1 MEVIYCSQVIDSII
15 NKKKICTQKKKTFW
29 QLQRSP
35 HSHKEQCLLGKRR
48 TRKWENHTHLSLKK
62 KIVVCII
69 HAHMH
74 TLQHR
79 KTQTRCS
86 LWNGKVSFRKF
97 FLLFFYLK
105 IFAIFISFYFDDAFF
120 VTKGSLSARYSD
132 TFRSHSCGITL
143 QTELCIGTIT
153 FMCFCAEIRG
163 NTPLA
168 LQHFDIKHLT
178 QVRLHCSE
186 APLIC
191 CLGKNKNIKWL

>member
-1 MEVIYCSQVIDSII
+1 MEVIYCSQIIDYII
-15 NKKKICTQKKKTFW
+15 NKKKYARKKKKTFW

-86 LWNGKVSFRKF
+86 LWNCKVSFRKF
-97 FLLFFYLK
+97 FLLFFYLRICRNLYFFLLWWCILHDK
-105 IFAIFISFYFDDAFF
+105 REPEREIFWHIQKSQLWDYASNRALHWYYYFYVF
-120 VTKGSLSARYSD
+120 
-132 TFRSHSCGITL
+132 
-143 QTELCIGTIT
+143 LCW
-153 FMCFCAEIRG
+153 
-163 NTPLA
+163 
-168 LQHFDIKHLT
+168 D
-178 QVRLHCSE
+178 
-186 APLIC
+186 
-191 CLGKNKNIKWL
+191 